1 MIDSDTKK
9 FLIIFVL
16 LFLIGIG
23 GVFLITLGVKNI
35 VSTKDYES
43 YKSKE
48 DCDNAKKIDQNSC
61 AFWNGTKCVKD
72 CKSKTIGIVLIVSG
86 IICLMISALGSFL
99 YYRHLT
105 KTNTPTP
112 GQENIEKQNQVRD
125 AHVRNALSALVNNK
139 PGYNGHTF
147 NRPEIQERLRS
158 SGLTAEE
165 LHENLINPRTRYN

>member
-1 MIDSDTKK
+1 MIDADTKI
-9 FLIIFVL
+9 FLIISVFF
-16 LFLIGIG
+16 FLISIG
-23 GVFLITLGVKNI
+23 CVFLITVGLKNI

-48 DCDNAKKIDQNSC
+48 DCNNYKKIDQDSC

-72 CKSKTIGIVLIVSG
+72 CKTKTIGIVLIISG
-86 IICLMISALGSFL
+86 IIGLMILALGSFL

-105 KTNTPTP
+105 KTKIFTPTP
-112 GQENIEKQNQVRD
+112 EQENIEKQNQVRD
-125 AHVRNALSALVNNK
+125 AHVRNALGAFINNK

-147 NRPEIQERLRS
+147 NRPEIQERIRA

-165 LHENLINPRTRYN
+165 LHENLLNPRTR